1 LSESVSSDV
10 SSHVFSRLTM
20 QKAIGWLLTPL
31 HLVIFVSV
39 LLGFH
44 VAQVIARCFG
54 YGAHKRVVDY
64 LNFCVLASL
73 KAVGTRIMFA
83 CEQGLP
89 RDTPLIIVANHQSM
103 YDIPMLG
110 WMLRRHH
117 PKFVAK
123 IELGKWLPSISY
135 NLRHGGSALIDRGAP
150 PGSMRSIMAFGKRV
164 EEHRYAACIFPEGT
178 RARDGVM
185 KAFNPAGL
193 ITLLRAAPSATVV
206 PVAIDGPWELM
217 RYRMRPV
224 PFGVRV
230 KCTVLAPI
238 GQGDYPAKE
247 LVGVVEERIRRA
259 VTDGRSAAA
268 SR

>member
-1 LSESVSSDV
+1 
-10 SSHVFSRLTM
+10 M

-31 HLVIFVSV
+31 HLVLFAAV
-39 LLGFH
+39 LLIFH
-44 VAQVIARCFG
+44 VAQVLALPFG
-54 YGAHKRVVDY
+54 YGPHKRVVDL

-73 KAVGTRIMFA
+73 KVLGTRIEFD
-83 CEQGLP
+83 CRHELP
-89 RDTPLIIVANHQSM
+89 ANTPFVVVANHQSM

-110 WMLRRHH
+110 WIFRNHH

-135 NLRHGGSALIDRGAP
+135 NLRHGGSVLIDRSDP
-150 PGSMRSIMAFGKRV
+150 RSSMRAIIKFGRQV

-185 KAFNPAGL
+185 KEFNAAGL
-193 ITLLRAAPSATVV
+193 MSLVRATPSATIV
-206 PVAIDGPWELM
+206 PVAIDGSWELM

-238 GQGDYPAKE
+238 TQQEHAVKDM
-247 LVGVVEERIRRA
+247 VGVVEDRIRKA
-259 VTDGRSAAA
+259 VIGNRQVGA
-268 SR
+268 SHVLE